1 MISNRKGV
9 KTKKRGMCN
18 SRYVV
23 FASLLL
29 SMFVVFTAI
38 TLNPTEVYGTLDS
51 IVSPDAASGVP
62 LSVSTPQQQQQ
73 QQEQPQSS
81 SQKSK
86 AHHCLNDDFNPQNT
100 VGVWTMLNDNLAY
113 VKGAAKLGLGVKRKT
128 KTPIDLVVME
138 LKSKPLGED
147 MWEVLMPS
155 GFIRCSVESI
165 KAPEKTRGDLTEKFA
180 VLHVWAMEV
189 YETVVFLDADTYV
202 QNSIDDL
209 IHMDLQ
215 GKPLGVTK
223 DIRERKWV
231 ETFNSGVMLL
241 HPSVKEHERL
251 VELLYSGLQFD
262 FVMSD
267 QGFLNEVYKNNWHE
281 IGFVNNANLAL
292 YRFQRAFWDQHKLE
306 DINVIHYTMQK
317 PWKCKSKGPYGPIC
331 DVWINAFA
339 EK

>member
-1 MISNRKGV
+1 
-9 KTKKRGMCN
+9 MCN

>member
-1 MISNRKGV
+1 
-9 KTKKRGMCN
+9 MCN

-62 LSVSTPQQQQQ
+62 VSVSTPQQQQQ